1 MKHRWV
7 ERVLVTLMVI
17 GAPLWGMPSDA
28 PESPS
33 ALYKAYWGVDTNLD
47 GWASPE
53 ELVKHVAGLMEWT
66 TYQDN
71 NYVLN
76 PLEFVEKG
84 GGDCDDYAT
93 YIASVFS
100 YHGWNARVFGIG
112 KRGKGM
118 SHAVAGVAL
127 SEPPPSGD
135 TIYYD
140 GAWWLVMDYDNPG
153 KSVVV
158 PAEEMWLGAVWEWW
172 ELAGSGY

>member
-84 GGDCDDYAT
+84 GGDCDDYALT
-93 YIASVFS
+93 KRQRLMTAGYPWEDLLLTECSTETGGRHLVLTVRTNKGDFILDNRYAYPLPWDALLYTWHKIKNHNSPT
-100 YHGWNARVFGIG
+100 GWISCG
-112 KRGKGM
+112 
-118 SHAVAGVAL
+118 
-127 SEPPPSGD
+127 
-135 TIYYD
+135 
-140 GAWWLVMDYDNPG
+140 
-153 KSVVV
+153 
-158 PAEEMWLGAVWEWW
+158 
-172 ELAGSGY
+172 